1 MDDSPAAV
9 DVGACSAARV
19 SLGAVENRRTEDR
32 TSGLISAAGSPQ
44 PVSPCPPG
52 ADTPLARDYP
62 ALAALPR
69 DELEYLLAAPLDDN
83 IQADQDVYLDAL
95 IHSLPEM
102 HALYDE
108 HRRLR
113 GLVEN
118 AAGTARRIIAH
129 SHSSQRAAASRA
141 RDAPRRDDRRLR
153 GGYLCPGAVA
163 ARRAGHAGGLQGKSE
178 TAQLFTQRFSP
189 YALQSRLQLAMHRA
203 HDESEELADAY
214 VEGLPLSHT
223 VPLDV
228 CYGSAVH

>member
-108 HRRLR
+108 
-113 GLVEN
+113 
-118 AAGTARRIIAH
+118 
-129 SHSSQRAAASRA
+129 RAAASRA

>member
-19 SLGAVENRRTEDR
+19 SLGAVENRGTEDR
-32 TSGLISAAGSPQ
+32 TSGSISAAGSSQ

-69 DELEYLLAAPLDDN
+69 DELEYLLTAPLDDN

-118 AAGTARRIIAH
+118 AAGTARRIIRTLTQLATC
-129 SHSSQRAAASRA
+129 SCVPSSRCS
-141 RDAPRRDDRRLR
+141 APRRPPPTRRLP
-153 GGYLCPGAVA
+153 LP
-163 ARRAGHAGGLQGKSE
+163 RRSGRS
-178 TAQLFTQRFSP
+178 S
-189 YALQSRLQLAMHRA
+189 SRTCWR
-203 HDESEELADAY
+203 
-214 VEGLPLSHT
+214 PT
-223 VPLDV
+223 R
-228 CYGSAVH
+228 

>member
-1 MDDSPAAV
+1 MVRLVPPVVHSLSLPVRPAQTHPLRATTPRWPRCRATSSSICWLHHLTTTFRRIRTCTWMRLST
-9 DVGACSAARV
+9 ACQRCTRCTMSTAAY
-19 SLGAVENRRTEDR
+19 
-32 TSGLISAAGSPQ
+32 AGSSRTLQ
-44 PVSPCPPG
+44 V
-52 ADTPLARDYP
+52 RR
-62 ALAALPR
+62 AAL
-69 DELEYLLAAPLDDN
+69 
-83 IQADQDVYLDAL
+83 
-95 IHSLPEM
+95 S
-102 HALYDE
+102 
-108 HRRLR
+108 
-113 GLVEN
+113 
-118 AAGTARRIIAH
+118 AH